1 MATKKETPAEQPQ
14 EQQQPAI
21 ETPQTLTAPTRDE
34 LFAQVDVLKAS
45 LPEGTRIATGAAGF
59 NAERREYTIRVDIIP
74 VKP

>member
-14 EQQQPAI
+14 EQQPAI
-21 ETPQTLTAPTRDE
+21 ETTKNIVAPTRDE
-34 LFAQVDVLKAS
+34 LFAQVDALKAS
-45 LPEGTRIATGAAGF
+45 LPEGTRIATGAVGF